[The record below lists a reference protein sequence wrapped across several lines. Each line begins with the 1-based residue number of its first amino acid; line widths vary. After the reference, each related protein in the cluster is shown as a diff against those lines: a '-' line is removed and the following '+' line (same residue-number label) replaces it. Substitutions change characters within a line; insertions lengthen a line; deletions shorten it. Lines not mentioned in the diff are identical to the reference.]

1 MRGQKCWN
9 AREVCQGHHWA
20 VLGEPVFGS
29 WVGTQIRRGG
39 KRSGCRLMPKH
50 ELEYRGY
57 KIWIEAEGRSCVV
70 TVTPKTSELPIL
82 PWNSFHAPSEQDAL
96 AEAQRRVDRLL
107 APAQ

>member
-9 AREVCQGHHWA
+9 AREVCQGPHRYSG
-20 VLGEPVFGS
+20 LGLERKYGE
-29 WVGTQIRRGG
+29 GRQ
-39 KRSGCRLMPKH
+39 RSGCRLMPKH

-57 KIWIEAEGRSCVV
+57 KIGIEEEGRSCVV